1 MLRMRLSERGTC
13 RNGDLAAPSERA
25 IVRRNSSGLVVALK
39 AWCAAIAAGSVIL
52 GDLVSSQSDIR
63 DWCVKYL
70 ASALDLPASQID
82 PNAKFTRLGMDSV
95 VAASLVAELEI
106 WLDLELAPDVV
117 FEYPTVAELA
127 RYLAER
133 RAGVSP

>member
-1 MLRMRLSERGTC
+1 MLRMRLSERGIC
-13 RNGDLAAPSERA
+13 RNEDLAAPNERA
-25 IVRRNSSGLVVALK
+25 IVRRNRAAWSGPEG
-39 AWCAAIAAGSVIL
+39 CAAIVTGSVIL

-70 ASALDLPASQID
+70 ASALDLPANQID

-106 WLDLELAPDVV
+106 RLDLELSPDVV

-133 RAGVSP
+133 RAGVSA

>member
-1 MLRMRLSERGTC
+1 
-13 RNGDLAAPSERA
+13 
-25 IVRRNSSGLVVALK
+25 
-39 AWCAAIAAGSVIL
+39 VIL

-63 DWCVKYL
+63 DWCIKYL
-70 ASALDLPASQID
+70 ASALDLPANQID

-106 WLDLELAPDVV
+106 WLDLELSPDVV
-117 FEYPTVAELA
+117 FEYPTVVELA

-133 RAGVSP
+133 RAGVST